1 MTVLHAIKS
10 KFMKDNSAKTQ
21 HQEQH
26 DHNALSMLTKV
37 TSVTSIAAL
46 GALSMAAPTIASAKA
61 VQPSSADYSFTVED
75 KYKGTATRTLNKTG
89 NNWKYDVKAR
99 VAGVATASQSSTFT
113 LKGDN
118 VSPTQA
124 STTYKLLG
132 VGRTHNLNFNAG
144 KNQVASTYKGKTI
157 KLNMAQQAFD
167 DLSLEVQIRQD
178 LLNGKFSGNYYM
190 ARHDKIEKTPFRKS
204 ANTKIT
210 VPAGTFDTVRVDRVH
225 DDNSR
230 STSFWLAPSLDYL
243 PVKVSQ
249 INDGKKMDLE
259 LTKLN

>member
-1 MTVLHAIKS
+1 MSFLAQYKQSLTTYSNNPKRSTS
-10 KFMKDNSAKTQ
+10 KILT
-21 HQEQH
+21 
-26 DHNALSMLTKV
+26 ALTTGV
-37 TSVTSIAAL
+37 SIAAI
-46 GALSMAAPTIASAKA
+46 GALSMTAPTLASAKS
-61 VQPSSADYSFTVED
+61 VEPSSANYSFTIED
-75 KYKGTATRTLNKTG
+75 KYKGTATRTLNKSG
-89 NNWKYDVKAR
+89 NTWKYNVNAR
-99 VAGVATASQSSTFT
+99 VAGVATAAQNSTFT
-113 LKGDN
+113 INGNN
-118 VSPTQA
+118 VVPTQA

-132 VGRTHNLNFNAG
+132 VGRTHKLDFNPSSKKVVSNYRG
-144 KNQVASTYKGKTI
+144 KSTTM
-157 KLNMAQQAFD
+157 NMAQQAFD

-190 ARHDKIEKTPFRKS
+190 AKKDKIEKTPFKKS
-204 ANTKIT
+204 GNTKIT

-259 LTKLN
+259 LTKVN

>member
-1 MTVLHAIKS
+1 MSFLSQNKQSLTTHSNNPKS
-10 KFMKDNSAKTQ
+10 SPPKILT
-21 HQEQH
+21 
-26 DHNALSMLTKV
+26 ALT
-37 TSVTSIAAL
+37 TGASIAAI
-46 GALSMAAPTIASAKA
+46 GALSMTAPTLASAKS
-61 VQPSSADYSFTVED
+61 VEPSSANYSFTIED
-75 KYKGTATRTLNKTG
+75 KYKGTATRTLNKSG
-89 NNWKYDVKAR
+89 NTWKYNVNAR
-99 VAGVATASQSSTFT
+99 VAGVATAAQNSTFT
-113 LKGDN
+113 INGNN
-118 VSPTQA
+118 VVPTQA

-132 VGRTHNLNFNAG
+132 VGRTHKLDFNPSSKKVVSNYRG
-144 KNQVASTYKGKTI
+144 KSTT
-157 KLNMAQQAFD
+157 LNMAQQAFD

-190 ARHDKIEKTPFRKS
+190 AKKDKIEKTPFKKS
-204 ANTKIT
+204 GNTKIT

-259 LTKLN
+259 LTKVN

>member
-1 MTVLHAIKS
+1 MRHSFFHDLFHKSPLSPTTDTQRPASVLSALTTGASVAI
-10 KFMKDNSAKTQ
+10 
-21 HQEQH
+21 
-26 DHNALSMLTKV
+26 
-37 TSVTSIAAL
+37 I
-46 GALSMAAPTIASAKA
+46 GALSMTAPTLASAKII
-61 VQPSSADYSFTVED
+61 QPSSANYSFTVED
-75 KYKGTATRTLNKTG
+75 KYKGSATRNLNKSG
-89 NNWKYDVKAR
+89 NTWIYDVNAR
-99 VAGVATASQSSTFT
+99 VAGVARASQNSVFT
-113 LKGDN
+113 ITGNN

-132 VGRTHNLNFNAG
+132 VGRTHKLSFNPSS
-144 KNQVASTYKGKTI
+144 KKVTSQYKGKTTTM
-157 KLNMAQQAFD
+157 NMAQQAFD

-190 ARHDKIEKTPFRKS
+190 AKKDKVEKTPFKKS
-204 ANTKIT
+204 GNTQIT
-210 VPAGTFDTVRVDRVH
+210 VPAGTFDTVRVDRIH

-259 LTKLN
+259 LTGIN

>member
-1 MTVLHAIKS
+1 MSFLSQNKQSLSTHSNNPTRSPPTIL
-10 KFMKDNSAKTQ
+10 SA
-21 HQEQH
+21 
-26 DHNALSMLTKV
+26 LT
-37 TSVTSIAAL
+37 TGASIAAI
-46 GALSMAAPTIASAKA
+46 GALSMTAPTLASAKS
-61 VQPSSADYSFTVED
+61 VEPSSANYSFTIED
-75 KYKGTATRTLNKTG
+75 KYRGTATRSLNKSG
-89 NNWKYDVKAR
+89 NTWKYNVNAR
-99 VAGVATASQSSTFT
+99 VAGVATAAQNSTFT
-113 LKGDN
+113 INGNN
-118 VSPTQA
+118 VVPTQA

-132 VGRTHNLNFNAG
+132 VGRTHKLDFNPSSKKVVSNYRG
-144 KNQVASTYKGKTI
+144 KSTT
-157 KLNMAQQAFD
+157 LNMAQQAFD

-190 ARHDKIEKTPFRKS
+190 AKKDKIEKTPFKKS
-204 ANTKIT
+204 GNTKIT

-259 LTKLN
+259 LTKVN

>member
-1 MTVLHAIKS
+1 MSFLSQNKQSLTTHSNNPKRSLS
-10 KFMKDNSAKTQ
+10 KFLSA
-21 HQEQH
+21 
-26 DHNALSMLTKV
+26 LTTGV
-37 TSVTSIAAL
+37 SIAVI
-46 GALSMAAPTIASAKA
+46 GALSMTAPTLASAKS
-61 VQPSSADYSFTVED
+61 VEPSSANYSFTIED
-75 KYKGTATRTLNKTG
+75 KYKGTATRTLNKSG
-89 NNWKYDVKAR
+89 NTWKYNVNAR
-99 VAGVATASQSSTFT
+99 VAGVATAAQNSTFT
-113 LKGDN
+113 INGNN
-118 VSPTQA
+118 VVPTQA

-132 VGRTHNLNFNAG
+132 VGRTHKLDFNPSSKKVVSNYRG
-144 KNQVASTYKGKTI
+144 KSTT
-157 KLNMAQQAFD
+157 LNMAQQAFD

-190 ARHDKIEKTPFRKS
+190 AKKDKIEKTPFKKS
-204 ANTKIT
+204 GNTKIT

-259 LTKLN
+259 LTKVN

>member
-1 MTVLHAIKS
+1 MSFLSQNKESLTTHSNNPKRSNS
-10 KFMKDNSAKTQ
+10 KILT
-21 HQEQH
+21 
-26 DHNALSMLTKV
+26 ALTTGV
-37 TSVTSIAAL
+37 SIAAI
-46 GALSMAAPTIASAKA
+46 GALSMTAPTLASAKS
-61 VQPSSADYSFTVED
+61 VEPSSANYNFTIED
-75 KYKGTATRTLNKTG
+75 KYKGTATRTLNKSG
-89 NNWKYDVKAR
+89 NTWKYNVNAR
-99 VAGVATASQSSTFT
+99 VAGVATAAQNSTFT
-113 LKGDN
+113 INGNN
-118 VSPTQA
+118 VVPTQA

-132 VGRTHNLNFNAG
+132 VGRTHKLDFNPSSKKVVSNYRG
-144 KNQVASTYKGKTI
+144 KSTT
-157 KLNMAQQAFD
+157 LNMAQQAFD

-190 ARHDKIEKTPFRKS
+190 AKKDKIEKTPFKKS
-204 ANTKIT
+204 GNTKIT

-259 LTKLN
+259 LTKVN

>member
-1 MTVLHAIKS
+1 MSFLSQNKQSLTTHSNNSKRSPS
-10 KFMKDNSAKTQ
+10 KFLT
-21 HQEQH
+21 
-26 DHNALSMLTKV
+26 ALT
-37 TSVTSIAAL
+37 TGASIAVI
-46 GALSMAAPTIASAKA
+46 GALSMTAPTVASAKS
-61 VQPSSADYSFTVED
+61 VEPSSANYSFTIED
-75 KYKGTATRTLNKTG
+75 KYKGTATRTLNKSG
-89 NNWKYDVKAR
+89 NTWKYNVNAR
-99 VAGVATASQSSTFT
+99 VAGVATAAQNSSFT
-113 LKGDN
+113 ISGNN
-118 VSPTQA
+118 VVPTQA

-132 VGRTHNLNFNAG
+132 VGRTHKLDFNPSSKKVVSNYRG
-144 KNQVASTYKGKTI
+144 KSTTM
-157 KLNMAQQAFD
+157 NMAQQAFD

-190 ARHDKIEKTPFRKS
+190 AKKDKIEKTPFKKS
-204 ANTKIT
+204 GNTKIT

-259 LTKLN
+259 LTKVN

>member
-1 MTVLHAIKS
+1 MSFLSQNKQSLTTHSNNPKRSPSKILTALTTGVSTAAI
-10 KFMKDNSAKTQ
+10 
-21 HQEQH
+21 
-26 DHNALSMLTKV
+26 
-37 TSVTSIAAL
+37 
-46 GALSMAAPTIASAKA
+46 GALSMTAPTLASAKS
-61 VQPSSADYSFTVED
+61 VEPSSANYSFTIED
-75 KYKGTATRTLNKTG
+75 KYKGTATRTLNKSG
-89 NNWKYDVKAR
+89 NTWKYNVNAR
-99 VAGVATASQSSTFT
+99 VAGVATAAQNSTFT
-113 LKGDN
+113 INGNN
-118 VSPTQA
+118 VVPTQA

-132 VGRTHNLNFNAG
+132 VGRTHKLDFNPSSKKVVSNYRG
-144 KNQVASTYKGKTI
+144 KSTTM
-157 KLNMAQQAFD
+157 NMAQQAFD

-190 ARHDKIEKTPFRKS
+190 AKKDKIEKTPFKKS
-204 ANTKIT
+204 GNTKIT

-259 LTKLN
+259 LTKVN